1 MKKKAIVLIIAVSIA
16 FVFGLIIGN
25 SFFLSSQ
32 NKELECL
39 RTYKDI
45 RENLGS
51 KESQLAERE
60 AILERKELVMKY
72 VENDCPNFPDLDLMY
87 EQALKVEP

>member
-1 MKKKAIVLIIAVSIA
+1 MKKKAIVLIIAISIA

-25 SFFLSSQ
+25 SFFLNSQ

-39 RTYKDI
+39 RIYKDI

-60 AILERKELVMKY
+60 SILERKELVMNY
-72 VENDCPNFPDLDLMY
+72 VENDCPRFPDLDLMY
-87 EQALKVEP
+87 EQALKVVP